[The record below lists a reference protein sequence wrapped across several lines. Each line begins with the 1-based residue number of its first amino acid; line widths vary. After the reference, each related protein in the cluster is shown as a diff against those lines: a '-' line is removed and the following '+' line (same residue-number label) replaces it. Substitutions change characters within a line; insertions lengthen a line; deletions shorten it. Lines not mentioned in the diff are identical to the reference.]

1 MVVVVVAVV
10 NVVVVVFLVLI
21 VILKISVCVKCILQL
36 EGAKVWYS
44 FIDLFI
50 TIFMGGRENT
60 KKNIYIYIIYFVC
73 GKQLAFFCLLPG
85 GGGRKPFRQIS

>member
-60 KKNIYIYIIYFVC
+60 KKIYIYIIYFVC

-85 GGGRKPFRQIS
+85 GGGRNTFRQIS